1 MIRLKQIVEQT
12 YEPIKVG
19 ASRLA
24 DTQHPD
30 TEIIPQDKI
39 TSELSKV
46 GAKEWTAE
54 VNEKGIVQI
63 KLDRKFENY
72 KKTVKFI
79 NDVVK
84 ISEKMDHHADIAF
97 TYDTATVTI
106 FSHSHNAITNKD
118 IEFAD
123 AVSKK

>member
-1 MIRLKQIVEQT
+1 MIKLKPLAEQT

-30 TEIIPQDKI
+30 TEVIPQNEI
-39 TSELSKV
+39 SARLAKV
-46 GAKEWTAE
+46 GAKDWTVE
-54 VNEKGIVQI
+54 VNEKGIIQI
-63 KLDRKFENY
+63 RLERKFEDY
-72 KKTVKFI
+72 KKTLKFV
-79 NDVVK
+79 NDVAK
-84 ISEKMDHHADIAF
+84 ISEKMDHHADIF
-97 TYDTATVTI
+97 FNYDTVTMTI
-106 FSHSHNAITNKD
+106 FSHSHNAITIKD